1 MSASRRTWHPET
13 ARSSSFRRAFGLLL
27 RIQER
32 TESSLTVPRG
42 RWQRRLAQYR
52 TAVQQL
58 PDAPLPRRRV
68 VVVDARIVAED
79 AVIVTVANVPTH
91 GA

>member
-1 MSASRRTWHPET
+1 
-13 ARSSSFRRAFGLLL
+13 
-27 RIQER
+27 
-32 TESSLTVPRG
+32 
-42 RWQRRLAQYR
+42 
-52 TAVQQL
+52 
-58 PDAPLPRRRV
+58 V

>member
-1 MSASRRTWHPET
+1 
-13 ARSSSFRRAFGLLL
+13 
-27 RIQER
+27 
-32 TESSLTVPRG
+32 
-42 RWQRRLAQYR
+42 
-52 TAVQQL
+52 VQQL
-58 PDAPLPRRRV
+58 PDAPLPRRR

>member
-1 MSASRRTWHPET
+1 
-13 ARSSSFRRAFGLLL
+13 
-27 RIQER
+27 
-32 TESSLTVPRG
+32 
-42 RWQRRLAQYR
+42 
-52 TAVQQL
+52 VQQL